1 MRLVKNK
8 IEHDGSGT
16 VTLFPEEPE
25 DMVRESHQ
33 QSHESADPKLIQ
45 LNLVARIQPHSTR
58 RSSARKRYPPSHYNP
73 RYWLHLICPSTF
85 KP

>member
-25 DMVRESHQ
+25 DMVRESQQ
-33 QSHESADPKLIQ
+33 QSHILADTKLIHP
-45 LNLVARIQPHSTR
+45 NLVARIQPHSTR
-58 RSSARKRYPPSHYNP
+58 RPSTRKRYPPSHYNP
-73 RYWLHLICPSTF
+73 RYWINVIRTSTS